1 MNLVSFGELLARLST
16 PDYLPLDDAPS
27 LLLHFAGAEANVAVQ
42 FAVFGGHAVFVSRL
56 PQNRLADAALEK
68 LRARGVGA
76 ADILRGG
83 DRMGVY
89 FLEPGFGPRAS
100 VITYDRSHS
109 AMTEIQPGMFDW
121 ENILADAS
129 WFHWSGITP
138 ALGSGAAAACAEAR
152 DVALKMGLKISCD
165 VNYRRALWSVEAA
178 ASVLPALV
186 RGTHLLF
193 CGANEARQILGAE
206 GPRAGEDSFAE
217 LAKSLTQKHDIRE
230 VGMVIRTGETA
241 HGGTLRGML
250 FDGQQAVFSRNHEL
264 AVVDRIGTGDSFA
277 GAMLHARM
285 RGLAAQEAVDF
296 ATAAAVLNHTIPG
309 DWARGSI
316 EEVEALANG
325 ASGGVVRR

>member
-1 MNLVSFGELLARLST
+1 MNLVCFGELLARFST
-16 PDYLPLDDAPS
+16 TDFLPLADATS
-27 LLLHFAGAEANVAVQ
+27 LQLRFAGAEANVAVQ
-42 FAVFGGHAVFVSRL
+42 FATLGGSAAFVSRL
-56 PQNRLADAALEK
+56 PQNRIADAAIEK
-68 LRARGVGA
+68 LRARGVRTL
-76 ADILRGG
+76 DILRGG
-83 DRMGVY
+83 ERMGAY

-100 VITYDRSHS
+100 VVTYDRSHS
-109 AMTEIQPGMFDW
+109 AMTEVRPGMFDW
-121 ENILADAS
+121 EKILADAA

-138 ALGSGAAAACAEAR
+138 ALGSGAAAVCAEAR

-165 VNYRRALWSVEAA
+165 VNYRSALWSVEAA

-206 GPRAGEDSFAE
+206 GGDDSFAE
-217 LAKSLTQKHDIRE
+217 LAKSLAQKHGIRE
-230 VGMVIRTGETA
+230 VGMLIRTGETA

-277 GAMLHARM
+277 GAMLHAKM
-285 RGLAAQEAVDF
+285 RGMAAKDAVEF

-316 EEVEALANG
+316 EEIEALAKG
-325 ASGGVVRR
+325 ASGGIVKR